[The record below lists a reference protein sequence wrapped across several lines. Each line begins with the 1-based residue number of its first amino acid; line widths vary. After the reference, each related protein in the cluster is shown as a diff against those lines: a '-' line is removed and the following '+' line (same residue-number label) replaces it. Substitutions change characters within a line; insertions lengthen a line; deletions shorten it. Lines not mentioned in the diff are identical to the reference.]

1 MHAPAPKRQR
11 VAAPDVPLPPPSAAV
26 EARVIDF
33 DKKIN
38 ANAGKAVAA
47 FSQLPILYSFT

>member
-38 ANAGKAVAA
+38 ANAG
-47 FSQLPILYSFT
+47 